1 MFYSAASRRFYG
13 MFGNLHTSPK
23 REATALARQL
33 TSQAGSFQTLG
44 WHYKSVNA
52 SSPLVFLWADYTT
65 DTLYNRQTIIT
76 MIPNTAIVLIDPL
89 NDFLHPSGKLYPL
102 VKDSLEAYDALN
114 HIKQVIAAGRAA
126 NVPIYYGL
134 HQMTKDGSYAGWNH
148 MNATQMQARD
158 HTAFD
163 EKFGGQIL
171 EGLEPELSNGDV
183 VLSRHWNSSS
193 FANTDLEYQL
203 RQRDI
208 TKLVFAGLTTNTCL
222 ETTARYARELG
233 FHTTLLTDA
242 TAAFSV
248 ELAEAATKLVW
259 PLIADKLMT
268 TAEWVAS
275 VPKDSEPALQ
285 GKI

>member
-1 MFYSAASRRFYG
+1 
-13 MFGNLHTSPK
+13 MFGNLHASPK
-23 REATALARQL
+23 QEATALARQL
-33 TSQAGSFQTLG
+33 TSRAGSLQTLG
-44 WHYKSVNA
+44 WDYKSVKG
-52 SSPLVFLWADYTT
+52 SPLVLLVADITT
-65 DTLYNRQTIIT
+65 DTFYNRQAIFT

-89 NDFLHPSGKLYPL
+89 NDFLHPTGKLYPL

-183 VLSRHWNSSS
+183 VLSRHWNSRYVIFFCWLRSGKLCADDPRSNSS

-208 TKLVFAGLTTNTCL
+208 TKLVLAGLTTNTCL
-222 ETTARYARELG
+222 ETTARYAREL
-233 FHTTLLTDA
+233 
-242 TAAFSV
+242 
-248 ELAEAATKLVW
+248 
-259 PLIADKLMT
+259 
-268 TAEWVAS
+268 
-275 VPKDSEPALQ
+275 
-285 GKI
+285 